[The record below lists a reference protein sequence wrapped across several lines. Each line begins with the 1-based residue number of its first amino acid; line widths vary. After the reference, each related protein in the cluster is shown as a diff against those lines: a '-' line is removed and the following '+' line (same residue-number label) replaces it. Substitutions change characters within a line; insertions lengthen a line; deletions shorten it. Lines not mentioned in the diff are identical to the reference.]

1 MAMSNI
7 LLEGKI
13 YNLHKRAEDLEIYL
27 YEIDHLLVELW
38 GHLNP
43 DTDPEVQKIVNKLME
58 CAREIAGKL

>member
-1 MAMSNI
+1 MTMSNI

-43 DTDPEVQKIVNKLME
+43 DTDPEVQKIVNDLMGY
-58 CAREIAGKL
+58 AREIADKL